1 MAFNSDMVSVML
13 FALLLSC
20 LLSCDRCI
28 HDLGRFIGPWR
39 MQDDAFQVAPL
50 INVFTILAENCA
62 LAPYRLPSP
71 PGFLGG
77 LAPWP
82 LGLPWAT
89 APVCLSFWAGP

>member
-20 LLSCDRCI
+20 LFSCDRCI

-50 INVFTILAENCA
+50 ISVFTITHWTAVNLAVIPNCIQLRLKVWDFGA
-62 LAPYRLPSP
+62 LLVIYRRSR
-71 PGFLGG
+71 
-77 LAPWP
+77 
-82 LGLPWAT
+82 
-89 APVCLSFWAGP
+89 